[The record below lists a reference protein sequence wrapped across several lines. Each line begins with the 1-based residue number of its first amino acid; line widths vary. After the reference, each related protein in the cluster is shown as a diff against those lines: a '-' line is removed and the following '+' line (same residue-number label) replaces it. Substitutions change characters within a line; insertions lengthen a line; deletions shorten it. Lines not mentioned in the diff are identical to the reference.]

1 MNDVIDIASPEELF
15 EHDGPLLAEDSERYQ
30 FLTHGALAE
39 EPELPQI
46 EVLIDGAE
54 LRANE
59 KARRLELHVKNVMG
73 KVKAR
78 QDEEVLQRFDSAM
91 CAAAYRVE
99 LVTTS
104 EAMMSLQTRRD
115 SDSAIQAEQ
124 QVLEAM
130 ISLQAAQE
138 RMELRTRAK
147 AALEAA
153 SERAATNKSKSQSS
167 SEPEVS
173 EPSGNKPAHKAVSP
187 ISAKTDRTLYATP
200 AKTAAPKAQASRL
213 KESDCKPDELQ
224 ARIQKA
230 LTAAHSRHA
239 SEVQVKPV
247 KQHLSKPADLAKRRP
262 AAASTA
268 APAVKSTRRPQAPES
283 LQDRISRV
291 MAETQRRLTTVH
303 DAPGAHIGENIE
315 EQTTTASSYS
325 ATDSGSES
333 GAECQSSLWWG
344 PVPR

>member
-39 EPELPQI
+39 EPEISQI

-73 KVKAR
+73 KVKER
-78 QDEEVLQRFDSAM
+78 QDEEVLQRFDSAI

-104 EAMMSLQTRRD
+104 EAMTPLQQRRD
-115 SDSAIQAEQ
+115 ESAIQAEQ

-173 EPSGNKPAHKAVSP
+173 EASGTKPAHKAVSP
-187 ISAKTDRTLYATP
+187 ISAKTDKTLYATP

-213 KESDCKPDELQ
+213 KESDCEPDELQ

-230 LTAAHSRHA
+230 LTAAHSRHS
-239 SEVQVKPV
+239 SEVKPV
-247 KQHLSKPADLAKRRP
+247 EQHPSRPADLAKRRP

-303 DAPGAHIGENIE
+303 DAPGAHIGESIE